1 VTPYA
6 PQQDRRTYSRTWLV
20 GRIYAGLGG
29 RAAEEVALND
39 VSSGAIG
46 DIRQV
51 TRIARAMVTQYGMSD
66 EIGLVDVSTEDEQPF
81 LGYSIQRNVA
91 YSDETLAKIDAEVKR
106 IISESY
112 EHVVKVL
119 SDNRD
124 KLDALAQELLDNEVV
139 DRERVFAIAGLEPP
153 DETQIVPEIQP
164 SEEPE

>member
-1 VTPYA
+1 
-6 PQQDRRTYSRTWLV
+6 
-20 GRIYAGLGG
+20 
-29 RAAEEVALND
+29 
-39 VSSGAIG
+39 
-46 DIRQV
+46 
-51 TRIARAMVTQYGMSD
+51 MVTQYGMSD